1 MDSDLIGLATLV
13 NSFPASR
20 KSFVW
25 QQSKKISV
33 LVIASTLFAC
43 QLAPGKESRPATKEE
58 PFTTTIGNVSFIFPS
73 TGYAFNNRNRLISE
87 CLDAIKSNAGLIKLP
102 GYEETISVRF
112 LQSRQEMKKYT
123 GMTPAGI
130 VFLDPNI
137 VYIVANGDQMEVRP
151 PIKHELMHMISMT
164 SWGYP
169 VNDSIW
175 MNEGLAAFAENNCNG
190 YTNAQIYRYLDQHDM
205 LIPIEDL
212 ASGFHRQPEMIA
224 YHQAAYIVQY
234 LLEHYGVEKFRK
246 LWNQGFA
253 SFEEIYSISFRN
265 VEMAIDKK
273 VRQDYPNSPDINWKV
288 FQEGCM

>member
-1 MDSDLIGLATLV
+1 
-13 NSFPASR
+13 
-20 KSFVW
+20 
-25 QQSKKISV
+25 
-33 LVIASTLFAC
+33 
-43 QLAPGKESRPATKEE
+43 
-58 PFTTTIGNVSFIFPS
+58 
-73 TGYAFNNRNRLISE
+73 
-87 CLDAIKSNAGLIKLP
+87 
-102 GYEETISVRF
+102 
-112 LQSRQEMKKYT
+112 MKKYT

-130 VFLDPNI
+130 VFLDHNI
-137 VYIVANGDQMEVRP
+137 VYVVASDDPNEVGP
-151 PIKHELMHMISMT
+151 PIKHELMHMMSMT

-190 YTNAQIYRYLDQHDM
+190 YTDAQVYRYLYQHDM
-205 LIPIEDL
+205 LIPMEDL

-253 SFEEIYSISFRN
+253 SFEEIYFFSFRK
-265 VEMAIDKK
+265 VEMAMDKK
-273 VRQDYPNSPDINWKV
+273 VKRDYPRSPEINWKV

>member
-1 MDSDLIGLATLV
+1 MDSDLIRIS
-13 NSFPASR
+13 NSR
-20 KSFVW
+20 KFIFSLHEIICMAAI
-25 QQSKKISV
+25 KKISV
-33 LVIASTLFAC
+33 LVIASTLLAC

-137 VYIVANGDQMEVRP
+137 VYVVASDNPKEVRP

-190 YTNAQIYRYLDQHDM
+190 YTDAQIYRYLDQHDM

-234 LLEHYGVEKFRK
+234 LLEHYG
-246 LWNQGFA
+246 
-253 SFEEIYSISFRN
+253 I
-265 VEMAIDKK
+265 
-273 VRQDYPNSPDINWKV
+273 
-288 FQEGCM
+288 